1 MFKKPVYFIAL
12 VVFLGSLSASGQ
24 SKPVAKYPSLFWEIS
39 GNGLSRPSYLFG
51 TMHVSSKL
59 VFHLSDSF
67 YLALKS
73 VDAVALELNPD
84 TWQGELVNLN
94 RLKQNYA
101 DFIQTPRGDYL
112 TENSFRISKYDDQLK
127 AALSSEPTI
136 VNSLM
141 YRSYKEK
148 EDFEEDT
155 FLDLY
160 IYQTGKKLGKRATAV
175 EDYFETEKIV
185 LQAYADMAKEKKKK
199 KIDTDGESRY
209 DIQEKIQDAYRRGDL
224 DLMDSLD
231 RLLDRSEAF
240 MEKFLF
246 KRNEIQA
253 NSIDTIMKKSSLF
266 VGVGAAHLP
275 GPRGVIELLRKM
287 GYNLRPIQMT
297 DRDAVQKETIDK
309 IKVPL
314 VFKTQ
319 TPDDGSF
326 SVDMPGPLF
335 KLNDEQELDRRQ
347 YSDMSNGAYYLVT
360 RIKTHAAFLG
370 HNEKEVLNKVDSIL
384 YENIPGKIIS
394 KKQVTKNGYAGF
406 DISNRTRR
414 GNGQRYQVFVTPFE
428 VLFFKMSG
436 KENYVDGEEAERFF
450 SSIKFKEIPVANTL
464 FQPKQGGFTVKFPQQ
479 PVEYLN
485 TATSDRIDRWEYEA
499 VDKSTGDAYIIFK
512 KSVHNFRFLDDDDF
526 DLGLI
531 EESFRNPGNF
541 DKQLSRERKNCKGYP
556 CLDIKDKLKDGSII
570 QARFIIKGPHYYV
583 IAAKSPPAGQ
593 AGKNKKADFSAYF
606 NSFSFAPFKYSTPA
620 LYVDTFLHFSVV
632 TPVVPEM
639 DNEIRQ
645 LAEQV
650 AADQANGNNS
660 SGYIRYWPKT
670 KNGSFKSNETGE
682 LIGVSIQEYPKYF
695 YAPDSIKFLANE
707 INTFYDKT
715 DLVLHSID
723 TLVLK
728 NNTRAYRF
736 SLRDTGSSR
745 MITRMVMLK
754 DNFTF
759 SLATLGDT
767 LSAQSDF
774 VNSFFSSIIPAEKK
788 LGRNIYDNRLDEF
801 FTDLFSKD
809 SATQKKAQQSIA
821 NINFGEK
828 GVLKIAAA
836 LERLNLSDKEYF
848 DSKTKLIAELG
859 YIKDS
864 TKPVVVS
871 LLKKIFEQTA
881 DTSLFQNE
889 VFKALARHKTAAAY
903 SLFKELILQDPPIF
917 SDTYEYNSLFRNLQD
932 SLLLAKALYPDLLQL
947 STLGDYKDN
956 VLSLLVKLVD
966 SNYIKAADYENYFT
980 KIYFDAKVELKRQQI
995 KEEKIMEKELIKE
1008 VEENRSVF
1016 TPYGRYSKNNLDD
1029 YSVLLLPFYDK
1040 HKTVQVFFTR
1050 LLQSREPAVRLTTA
1064 VLMLR
1069 NKRPVADGILLQ
1081 LAAED
1086 RYRSQLY
1093 TLLEKAGRLDKFPT
1107 RYKNQMD
1114 IARSFLVAD
1123 KNFNK
1128 LDSIVFIK
1136 KEPASI
1142 PGKKGVV
1149 YFFKYR
1155 VNKTDD
1161 WKIGISGLQPENE
1174 KNIFTD
1180 DRLTTMTDKKIKA
1193 DEPLEDQF
1201 KNQLKKRLFSLHK
1214 SGKNFYSGNGS
1225 IGGFRPIANYDD

>member
-1 MFKKPVYFIAL
+1 MFKKPVYSLILMAL
-12 VVFLGSLSASGQ
+12 LGSFSTFGQ
-24 SKPVAKYPSLFWEIS
+24 HKTGAKYQSLLWEIS
-39 GNGLSRPSYLFG
+39 GNGLSKPSYLFG
-51 TMHVSSKL
+51 TMHVSSKM

-67 YLALKS
+67 YLAIKS

-84 TWQGELVNLN
+84 TWQGEMVNMN
-94 RLKQNYA
+94 RLKQNYT
-101 DFIQTPRGDYL
+101 DFVQTPTGDYL

-136 VNSLM
+136 VNSLL

-199 KIDTDGESRY
+199 KIDTDGESRF
-209 DIQEKIQDAYRRGDL
+209 DILEKTQDAYRRGDL

-231 RLLDRSEAF
+231 RMLDRSEAF

-253 NSIDTIMKKSSLF
+253 NSIDTIIKKNSLF
-266 VGVGAAHLP
+266 AGVGAAHLP
-275 GPRGVIELLRKM
+275 GPRGIIELLRKM

-297 DRDAVQKETIDK
+297 DRDAAQKEVIDK
-309 IKVPL
+309 MKVPL

-319 TPDDGSF
+319 VADDEF
-326 SVDMPGPLF
+326 YSVDMPGPLF
-335 KLNDEQELDRRQ
+335 KLSDDGELDRRQ
-347 YSDMSNGAYYLVT
+347 YSDMSNGSYYLVT

-370 HNEKEVLNKVDSIL
+370 HTEKEVLNKVDSIL
-384 YENIPGKIIS
+384 YENIPGKILS
-394 KKQVTKNGYAGF
+394 KKQIIKNGYAGF
-406 DISNRTRR
+406 NISNRTRR
-414 GNGQRYQVFVTPFE
+414 GNMQRYHVFVTPFE

-450 SSIKFKEIPVANTL
+450 SSIQLKETPTVNTD
-464 FQPKQGGFTVKFPQQ
+464 FQPRQGGFSIRFPQQ

-485 TATSDRIDRWEYEA
+485 TVTSDRIDRWEYEA
-499 VDKSTGDAYIIFK
+499 VDRFTGDVYIVLK

-531 EESFRNPGNF
+531 EESFRNPDNF
-541 DKQLSRERKNCKGYP
+541 DKQLSRERNNCKGYP
-556 CLDIKDKLKDGSII
+556 CLDVKEKMKDGSIV
-570 QARFIIKGPHYYV
+570 QARFIIKGAHYYV
-583 IAAKSPPAGQ
+583 IAAKS
-593 AGKNKKADFSAYF
+593 KNKKADFSSYF
-606 NSFSFAPFKYSTPA
+606 NSFTFTPFKYNSPA
-620 LYVDTFLHFSVV
+620 LYVDTFMHFSVT
-632 TPVVPEM
+632 TPVAPEI

-645 LAEQV
+645 LTEN
-650 AADQANGNNS
+650 AASEAANGNNY
-660 SGYIRYWPKT
+660 SGYISYWPKT
-670 KNGSFKSNETGE
+670 KNGLFKSEATGE
-682 LIGVSIQEYPKYF
+682 IIGVSIQEYPKYY
-695 YAPDSIKFLANE
+695 YAMDSVKFLVKE
-707 INTFYDKT
+707 INNYYERS
-715 DLVLHSID
+715 DLVLHKID
-723 TLVLK
+723 TLHLK
-728 NNTRAYRF
+728 NNVMAYRF
-736 SLRDTGSSR
+736 MLRDTGSSR
-745 MITRMVMLK
+745 TINRMVMLK

-759 SLATLGDT
+759 SLASMGDT
-767 LSAQSDF
+767 LSAESSF
-774 VNSFFSSIIPAEKK
+774 VNSFFSSIIPNEKK

-828 GVLKIAAA
+828 GIPKIAAA
-836 LERLNLSDKEYF
+836 IERLNLLDKEYF

-859 YIKDS
+859 YIKDT
-864 TKPVVVS
+864 TKPVVVI
-871 LLKKIFEQTA
+871 LLIKIFEQTA

-889 VFKALARHKTAAAY
+889 VFKALARHKTKAAY

-917 SDTYEYNSLFRNLQD
+917 SDAYDYNSLFRNLKD
-932 SLLLAKALYPDLLQL
+932 SLLLARELFPDLLQL
-947 STLGDYKDN
+947 SSLSDYKDN
-956 VLSLLVKLVD
+956 VLSLLVTLVD
-966 SNYIKAADYENYFT
+966 SNYIKATDYENYFT

-995 KEEKIMEKELIKE
+995 KEEKLMEKELLKE
-1008 VEENRSVF
+1008 VEENKSVF
-1016 TPYGRYSKNNLDD
+1016 TNYGRYSKSNLDD
-1029 YSVLLLPFYDK
+1029 YSVLLLPFYHK
-1040 HKTVQVFFTR
+1040 NKTVQLFFAR
-1050 LLQSREPAVRLTTA
+1050 LLQSREPAVRLTTT

-1069 NKRPVADGILLQ
+1069 NKLTVADSILLQ

-1086 RYRSQLY
+1086 KYRSRLY
-1093 TLLEKAGRLDKFPT
+1093 TLLEKAGRLDQFPA
-1107 RYKNQMD
+1107 RYKNQLD

-1180 DRLTTMTDKKIKA
+1180 NRLTTMTDKKIKA
-1193 DEPLEDQF
+1193 DELLEDQF
-1201 KNQLKKRLFSLHK
+1201 KNQLKKQLFSFHK
-1214 SGKNFYSGNGS
+1214 SGKNFYSSSNN
-1225 IGGFRPIANYDD
+1225 GGFRPIANYDD